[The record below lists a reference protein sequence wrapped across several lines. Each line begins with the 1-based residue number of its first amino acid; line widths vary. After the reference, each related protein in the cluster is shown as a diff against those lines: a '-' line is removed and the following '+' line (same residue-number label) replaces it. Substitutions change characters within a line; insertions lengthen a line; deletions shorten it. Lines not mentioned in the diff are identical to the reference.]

1 MSEHDNVILEGANIS
16 KSFGTKRTRQ
26 QVLFDVNVH
35 VCAGECLAVIGE
47 SGSGKTTLTRILLGL
62 ETPSAGDVL
71 FSGAS
76 IEGNAGRAQL
86 KLLREQSGIVYQ
98 NPFESLDPRWTA
110 GRSVAEPLRLLPK
123 QDSARARDDE
133 QIGARVADAL
143 ELVGLPPAEFVDRY
157 PMDMSGGQAQRVAI
171 ARAIVKNPRILLAD
185 EPMSA
190 IDVAARVQILDAL
203 AASRERNPQ
212 MAIVI
217 VSHDLG
223 VVQNI
228 ADRIVVIHHG
238 RIVEQGT
245 TAQVLNTPQEHYT
258 KELIAVASM

>member
-62 ETPSAGDVL
+62 ETPS
-71 FSGAS
+71 
-76 IEGNAGRAQL
+76 AQL